1 MKNFFLLFIL
11 IVVSCKSV
19 DNTDNAS
26 KKIAVNIPLST
37 EESVGDLMKFLASD
51 ELQGRNT
58 GTIGIELAADHIE
71 GIFTKHGVK
80 PYFEYYKDTLQRM
93 SNAFNVVGYLE
104 GTDPVLKNEFIIIG
118 AHYDHI
124 GVVKPVENDSIANG
138 ANDNATGTTAVVE
151 LAKYFGRAKTNKRSL
166 LFVLF
171 TAEEMGLVGAKDL
184 AKRLKEDNFSMYT
197 MVNFEMIGV
206 PMTSTYKAYLTGFK
220 MSNMAQKINE
230 YAGKELVGFLPQ
242 AEEYQLFKRSDN
254 YSFFEE
260 FKLPAQTISTFDFT
274 NYEYYHHVKDEVQ
287 FMDFGFMST
296 LINDMIP
303 VIEKMAGTS
312 DKEIKMY

>member
-1 MKNFFLLFIL
+1 M
-11 IVVSCKSV
+11 
-19 DNTDNAS
+19 
-26 KKIAVNIPLST
+26 
-37 EESVGDLMKFLASD
+37 
-51 ELQGRNT
+51 
-58 GTIGIELAADHIE
+58 
-71 GIFTKHGVK
+71 
-80 PYFEYYKDTLQRM
+80 
-93 SNAFNVVGYLE
+93 
-104 GTDPVLKNEFIIIG
+104 
-118 AHYDHI
+118 
-124 GVVKPVENDSIANG
+124 
-138 ANDNATGTTAVVE
+138 
-151 LAKYFGRAKTNKRSL
+151 
-166 LFVLF
+166 FVLF

-220 MSNMAQKINE
+220 KSNMAQKINE